1 MQRNRSE
8 IKELQAI
15 FDEVIKP
22 SMQESKSNQS
32 SLQGNKG
39 ETRFDSQ
46 TQEMQSLIFGKGD
59 LHSFI
64 YFIYIPK
71 FKKLI
76 WDIYEVQ
83 IYLFLIAQI

>member
-59 LHSFI
+59 LHSLTSYISPNSKSLFGI
-64 YFIYIPK
+64 YMKSKYTYFS
-71 FKKLI
+71 
-76 WDIYEVQ
+76 
-83 IYLFLIAQI
+83 